1 MRRQVASTVLVAGL
15 VLGAPFLARS
25 ARSGDD
31 DGDASRIQ
39 QGLAIAPVH
48 LDLTGKNRS
57 LVGLGSYIVNAQ
69 AGCLDCHSCPTYA
82 SGHNPYRGQPKLYN
96 GANYLAGGV
105 PFGPF
110 TSRNI
115 TPDKDT
121 GMPAG
126 LTFAQF
132 KEVLRKGTDFDHLHP
147 QFGPLLQVM
156 PWPVYG
162 DMTNHDIRAIY
173 EFLRAI
179 PHAEPGSCSTPGD
192 TAP

>member
-1 MRRQVASTVLVAGL
+1 MRRQVASTVLVASL
-15 VLGAPFLARS
+15 VLGAAFLARS

-31 DGDASRIQ
+31 DGDDSRIK

-48 LDLTGKNRS
+48 LDLRGKNRS

-69 AGCLDCHSCPTYA
+69 SGCQDCHSCPTYA
-82 SGHNPYRGQPKLYN
+82 SGHNPYIGQPKLLN

-132 KEVLRKGTDFDHLHP
+132 KEELRKGTDFDHAHP

-179 PHAEPGSCSTPGD
+179 PHAEPGKCSDPGE